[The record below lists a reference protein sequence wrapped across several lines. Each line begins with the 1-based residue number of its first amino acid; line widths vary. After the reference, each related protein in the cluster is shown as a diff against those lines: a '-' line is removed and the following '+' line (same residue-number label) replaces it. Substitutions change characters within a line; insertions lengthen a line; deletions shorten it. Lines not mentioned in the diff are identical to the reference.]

1 MIFQGNESGNV
12 YRLSEKA
19 AGSCTGSFEAVGEIL
34 TGEQFD
40 SDKFVK
46 FSKFKTVDDFKK
58 HLKLQ
63 SQRLL
68 WKVFFAQAVSKT

>member
-1 MIFQGNESGNV
+1 MRQGNESGNV

-68 WKVFFAQAVSKT
+68 WKVFFAQAVSKI

>member
-1 MIFQGNESGNV
+1 MNKRTFKNTYIVLFG
-12 YRLSEKA
+12 A
-19 AGSCTGSFEAVGEIL
+19 
-34 TGEQFD
+34 FD

-46 FSKFKTVDDFKK
+46 FSKFNTVDDFKK